1 MLYTAV
7 QFFEC
12 ILQSIYAL
20 EKVVLRRLNTNFLKL
35 GMCCVVKLLHSIQN
49 LHNVRLSA
57 KDEKTL
63 LADYLYLA
71 DYHVRIA

>member
-1 MLYTAV
+1 
-7 QFFEC
+7 
-12 ILQSIYAL
+12 
-20 EKVVLRRLNTNFLKL
+20 
-35 GMCCVVKLLHSIQN
+35 MCCVMKIMHSIQN